1 MTPRHFRTAAIMA
14 AVAAAE
20 EQTWRSSQLTLRND
34 SGAVFYLV
42 GDERVSPWHD
52 IPFVAG
58 QDSATG
64 RPLLSF
70 VCEIPRGTSA
80 KVEIHKT
87 HPHNPLVQDV
97 NKDGSPRYYVYSPA
111 IVNYGAVPQTWEDP
125 TVPDEHTG
133 LGGDNDPIDV
143 LQLNETPC
151 PAGAVQRVRV
161 LGALALVDGGETDWK
176 LLVVDPDDPA
186 APSWSEVTDIP
197 EERLGEVRDWYRMYK
212 TAEGKGE
219 NEYGLGGQPI
229 GAAQAL
235 DVARQTHALWGSPT
249 GRAQCTFNG
258 ERCWGMDAGGSAVR
272 VRDEL

>member
-1 MTPRHFRTAAIMA
+1 MA
-14 AVAAAE
+14 AVAAEPGWSA
-20 EQTWRSSQLTLRND
+20 SQLTLRND

-42 GDERVSPWHD
+42 GDEHVSPWHD

-58 QDSATG
+58 QDAATG

-87 HPHNPLVQDV
+87 RPHNPLVQDV
-97 NKDGSPRYYVYSPA
+97 NQDGSPRFYAYSPA

-125 TVPDEHTG
+125 AVPDEHTG

-143 LQLNETPC
+143 LQLNASPC
-151 PAGAVQRVRV
+151 SAGAVQRVGV

-176 LLVVDPDDPA
+176 LLVVDVDDPD

-197 EERLGEVRDWYRMYK
+197 DQRLHEVRDWYRMYK

-219 NEYGLGGQPI
+219 NVYGLGGEPI
-229 GAAQAL
+229 GAEQAL
-235 DVARQTHALWGSPT
+235 DVARQTHALWGAPM
-249 GRAQCTFNG
+249 GRARCTFNG
-258 ERCWGMDAGGSAVR
+258 EQCWGMNAGGSAVR
-272 VRDEL
+272 LRDEL